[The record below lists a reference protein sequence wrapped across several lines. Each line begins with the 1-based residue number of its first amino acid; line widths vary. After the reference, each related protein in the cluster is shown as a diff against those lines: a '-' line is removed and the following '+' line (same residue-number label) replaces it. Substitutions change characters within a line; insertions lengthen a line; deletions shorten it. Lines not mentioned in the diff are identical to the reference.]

1 MESFGQTDRRA
12 AWSGLFLMLILIFS
26 VSPRAFAEAPHG
38 TLSIIF
44 ENDIF
49 DSTDQHYTNGVG
61 LVWVPEQKEQ
71 PAWVHTLIDL
81 VPWMPKQGRMG
92 HGYMLGQNMY
102 TPDDIKLTDPPL
114 NERPYAGW
122 LYGTVGVGVET
133 GKELDVLT
141 FTLGLVGPASM
152 AEETQKFIHELV
164 GSDEPMG
171 WGTQLGNELGVVATY
186 QHSWREAATTT
197 LIGFEADLT
206 PHFGGALGNVYTYA
220 NGGVTARWGRHLPND
235 YGPPRI
241 QPSAPG
247 SGVFTPS
254 DCFGW
259 YLFAGVDGRAVA
271 RNIFLD
277 GNTFK
282 DSRSVDK
289 ETLVGDVQVGAV
301 LSWKT
306 MRLAYTHVMRS
317 REYSE
322 QPKNDRFGAIT
333 WSMMF

>member
-1 MESFGQTDRRA
+1 MKTSRHTIRRLSLRGA
-12 AWSGLFLMLILIFS
+12 LFLWVLTMSSGAFS
-26 VSPRAFAEAPHG
+26 QDSRG

-49 DSTDQHYTNGVG
+49 QNTDRHYTNGVG
-61 LVWVPEQKEQ
+61 VIWMPEQKEQ
-71 PAWVHTLIDL
+71 PEWVYSLIDM
-81 VPWMPKQGRMG
+81 VPWMPKQGQMR
-92 HGYMLGQNMY
+92 HGYMFGQNMY
-102 TPDDIKLTDPPL
+102 TPRDIRLTDPPL

-122 LYGTVGVGVET
+122 LYGTLGVGMET
-133 GKELDVLT
+133 DRELDVLT
-141 FTLGLVGPASM
+141 LTLGVVGPASL
-152 AEETQKFIHELV
+152 AEETQKLVHELT

-171 WGTQLGNELGVVATY
+171 WETQLGNELGVVATY
-186 QHSWREAATTT
+186 QHSWRQAETCT
-197 LIGFEADLT
+197 LMGFEADLT

-220 NGGVTARWGRHLPND
+220 NAGLTVRWGRRLPND

-247 SGVFTPS
+247 SGIFTPG
-254 DCFGW
+254 DRFGW
-259 YLFAGVDGRAVA
+259 YLFAGVEGRAVA

-277 GNTFK
+277 GNTFS

-289 ETLVGDVQVGAV
+289 EVLVGDVQLGAV
-301 LSWKT
+301 MSWKT

-322 QPKNDRFGAIT
+322 QTQNDGFGAMT

>member
-1 MESFGQTDRRA
+1 
-12 AWSGLFLMLILIFS
+12 MLSAMLVI
-26 VSPRAFAEAPHG
+26 SPGAFAEDSHG

-49 DSTDQHYTNGVG
+49 DHTDQHYTNGVG
-61 LVWVPEQKEQ
+61 VVWVPAQKEQ
-71 PAWVHTLIDL
+71 PEWVYALIDL
-81 VPWMPKQGRMG
+81 VPWMPKQGRIG
-92 HGYMLGQNMY
+92 HGYMFGQSMY
-102 TPDDIKLTDPPL
+102 TPDDIQLTDPPL

-133 GKELDVLT
+133 SQELDVLT

-152 AEETQKFIHELV
+152 ADKTQKFVHELV
-164 GSDEPMG
+164 GSGEPMG
-171 WGTQLGNELGVVATY
+171 WGTQLGNELGVVAMY
-186 QHSWREAATTT
+186 QHSWREAATTP
-197 LIGFEADLT
+197 LLGFEMDLT
-206 PHFGGALGNVYTYA
+206 PYFGGALGNVYTYA
-220 NGGVTARWGRHLPND
+220 DGGLTVRWGRHLPHD

-241 QPSAPG
+241 QPSTFG

-254 DCFGW
+254 DRFGW
-259 YLFAGVDGRAVA
+259 YLFAGVEARAVA

-277 GNTFK
+277 GNTFRN
-282 DSRSVDK
+282 SRSVDK
-289 ETLVGDVQVGAV
+289 ETVVGDMQLGAV

-306 MRLAYTHVMRS
+306 MRLGYTYVMRS
-317 REYSE
+317 REYSG